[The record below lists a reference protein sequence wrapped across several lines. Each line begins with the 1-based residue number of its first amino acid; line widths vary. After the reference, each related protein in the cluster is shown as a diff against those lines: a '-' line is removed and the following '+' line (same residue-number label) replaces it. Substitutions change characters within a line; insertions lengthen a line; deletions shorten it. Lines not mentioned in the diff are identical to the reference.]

1 MECVSLPALQA
12 FRTLFRP
19 RSLREAFFSNPNVL
33 VKRPIMRSPFSHP
46 EMSSEI
52 GIYGLTAQGIQLAL
66 NMASKDC
73 LVTVGNKS
81 SDKVRS
87 MPLSA

>member
-1 MECVSLPALQA
+1 MLPTKGNNHLI
-12 FRTLFRP
+12 
-19 RSLREAFFSNPNVL
+19 SSNNIDPML
-33 VKRPIMRSPFSHP
+33 HLLGPFSHP

-87 MPLSA
+87 MLLSA

>member
-1 MECVSLPALQA
+1 MLSVKCGISLNNVRIKSLQH
-12 FRTLFRP
+12 FLY
-19 RSLREAFFSNPNVL
+19 RSQQKGTTTR
-33 VKRPIMRSPFSHP
+33 SHP

-87 MPLSA
+87 MLLSA

>member
-1 MECVSLPALQA
+1 MLSVKCGISLNNVRIKSLQH
-12 FRTLFRP
+12 FLY
-19 RSLREAFFSNPNVL
+19 RSQQKGTTTR
-33 VKRPIMRSPFSHP
+33 SHP